1 MDTVKFTGPGSVR
14 SVAPASRRAMRKCT
28 AGERSL
34 SFCCGRPPLALR
46 LDRTASGDRDAGGGD
61 RGGDC
66 GGESGLPRAELAC
79 INDCSDPCRSSV
91 WSAASRIACRASRP
105 RADSEAPPQFS
116 GDALSTR
123 TDGMGMTGIRIVEG
137 SPSAAAF
144 FITAAGEQTGHV
156 KDRSERAALRRG
168 PLRHRPPAATP
179 WSRRPPAPGCPPCAA
194 HGANGSDQG
203 KLFFFSPFS
212 KFVGQYCPQLGERGL
227 EKKLLRTHKR
237 PRPRRGKNIPA
248 MMSKV
253 RPRSVRRGGARGAG
267 ACSTQIGA

>member
-1 MDTVKFTGPGSVR
+1 
-14 SVAPASRRAMRKCT
+14 MRKCT

-212 KFVGQYCPQLGERGL
+212 KFVGSTGHELGERGK
-227 EKKLLRTHKR
+227 EKKLLRTLKR